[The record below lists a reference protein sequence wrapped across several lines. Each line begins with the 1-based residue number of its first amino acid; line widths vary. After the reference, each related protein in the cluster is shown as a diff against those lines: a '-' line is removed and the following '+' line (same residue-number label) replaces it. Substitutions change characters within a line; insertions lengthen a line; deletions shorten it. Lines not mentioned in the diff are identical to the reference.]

1 MTQAK
6 AFYMVIV
13 ASMVVGML
21 MNLVGT
27 NPVRMLY
34 WAAILNGLAAPPLIV
49 VILLLSRRRH
59 VLGNHVS
66 GPRSTALVAIAAIVS
81 SVLPVLYVVA
91 R

>member
-1 MTQAK
+1 
-6 AFYMVIV
+6 
-13 ASMVVGML
+13 L
-21 MNLVGT
+21 M
-27 NPVRMLY
+27 
-34 WAAILNGLAAPPLIV
+34 
-49 VILLLSRRRH
+49 LSRRRH